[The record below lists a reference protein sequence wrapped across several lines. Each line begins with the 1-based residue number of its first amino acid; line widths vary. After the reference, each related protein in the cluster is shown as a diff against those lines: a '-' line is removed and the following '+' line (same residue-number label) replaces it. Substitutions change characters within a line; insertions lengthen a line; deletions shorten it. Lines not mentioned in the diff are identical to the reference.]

1 MMKKGQVNDTKQSYS
16 LRKYKFG
23 LASVILGSFI
33 MVTSPVFADQT
44 TSVQVNNQTGT
55 SVDANNSSNETSASS
70 VITSNNDSVQA
81 SDKVVNSQN
90 TATKDITTPLVET
103 KPMVEKTLPEQGNYV
118 YSKETEVKNTP
129 SKSAPVAFYAK
140 KGDKVFYDQVFNKDN
155 VKWISYKS
163 FCGVRRYAAI
173 ESLDPSGGSETKAP
187 TPVTNSGSNN
197 QEKIATQGNYT
208 FSHKVE
214 VKNEAKVA
222 SPTQFTLDKG
232 DRIFYDQI
240 LTIEGNQWLS
250 YKSFNG
256 VRRFVLLGKASSVEK
271 TEDKE
276 KVSPQPQARITK
288 TGRLTISNE
297 TTTGFDILITNIKD
311 DNGIA
316 AVKVPVWT
324 EQGGQDD
331 IKWYTAVTT
340 GDGNYKVAVS
350 FADHKNEKGLY
361 NIHLYYQEASG
372 TLVGVTGTKVTVAGT
387 NSSQEPIENGLAKTG
402 VYNIIGSTEVKNEAK
417 ISSQTQFTLEKGD
430 KINYDQVLTADGYQW
445 ISYKSYSGVRRYI
458 PVKKLT
464 TSSEKAKDEAT
475 KPTSYPNLP
484 KTGTYTF
491 TKTVDVKSQPK
502 VSSPVEFNFQKGEK
516 IHYDQVL
523 VVDGHQWISYKS
535 YSGIRRYIRLPAKQN
550 MVQ

>member
-361 NIHLYYQEASG
+361 NIHLY
-372 TLVGVTGTKVTVAGT
+372 
-387 NSSQEPIENGLAKTG
+387 
-402 VYNIIGSTEVKNEAK
+402 
-417 ISSQTQFTLEKGD
+417 
-430 KINYDQVLTADGYQW
+430 
-445 ISYKSYSGVRRYI
+445 
-458 PVKKLT
+458 
-464 TSSEKAKDEAT
+464 
-475 KPTSYPNLP
+475 
-484 KTGTYTF
+484 
-491 TKTVDVKSQPK
+491 
-502 VSSPVEFNFQKGEK
+502 
-516 IHYDQVL
+516 
-523 VVDGHQWISYKS
+523 
-535 YSGIRRYIRLPAKQN
+535 
-550 MVQ
+550 

>member
-232 DRIFYDQI
+232 NRIFYDQI

-535 YSGIRRYIRLPAKQN
+535 YSGIRRYIEI
-550 MVQ
+550 

>member
-288 TGRLTISNE
+288 TGRLTIPNE

-535 YSGIRRYIRLPAKQN
+535 YSGIRRYIEI
-550 MVQ
+550 

>member
-33 MVTSPVFADQT
+33 MVTNPVFADQT

-118 YSKETEVKNTP
+118 YRKETELKNTP

-163 FCGVRRYAAI
+163 FGGVRRYAAI
-173 ESLDPSGGSETKAP
+173 ESLDPSGGSETKTP

-208 FSHKVE
+208 FLHKVK

-240 LTIEGNQWLS
+240 LTTEGNQWLS

-417 ISSQTQFTLEKGD
+417 ISSQT
-430 KINYDQVLTADGYQW
+430 
-445 ISYKSYSGVRRYI
+445 
-458 PVKKLT
+458 
-464 TSSEKAKDEAT
+464 
-475 KPTSYPNLP
+475 
-484 KTGTYTF
+484 
-491 TKTVDVKSQPK
+491 
-502 VSSPVEFNFQKGEK
+502 
-516 IHYDQVL
+516 
-523 VVDGHQWISYKS
+523 
-535 YSGIRRYIRLPAKQN
+535 
-550 MVQ
+550 

>member
-163 FCGVRRYAAI
+163 FCGVHRYAAI

-535 YSGIRRYIRLPAKQN
+535 YSGIRRYIEI
-550 MVQ
+550 

>member
-155 VKWISYKS
+155 VKWISYKY

-535 YSGIRRYIRLPAKQN
+535 YSGIRRYIEI
-550 MVQ
+550 

>member
-535 YSGIRRYIRLPAKQN
+535 YFGIRRYIEI
-550 MVQ
+550 

>member
-491 TKTVDVKSQPK
+491 TKIVDVKSQPK

-535 YSGIRRYIRLPAKQN
+535 YSGIRRYIEI
-550 MVQ
+550 

>member
-103 KPMVEKTLPEQGNYV
+103 KPMVEKILPEQGNYV

-430 KINYDQVLTADGYQW
+430 KINYDQVLTADGYQC

-535 YSGIRRYIRLPAKQN
+535 YSGIRRYIEI
-550 MVQ
+550 

>member
-417 ISSQTQFTLEKGD
+417 ISSQTQFTLEKGE

-535 YSGIRRYIRLPAKQN
+535 YSGIRRYIEI
-550 MVQ
+550 

>member
-256 VRRFVLLGKASSVEK
+256 VRRFVLLGKPSSVEK

-535 YSGIRRYIRLPAKQN
+535 YSGIRRYIEI
-550 MVQ
+550 

>member
-372 TLVGVTGTKVTVAGT
+372 TLIGVTGTKVTVAGT

-535 YSGIRRYIRLPAKQN
+535 YSGIRRYIEI
-550 MVQ
+550 

>member
-55 SVDANNSSNETSASS
+55 SVDANNSSDETSASN

-81 SDKVVNSQN
+81 SDKVVNGQN

-140 KGDKVFYDQVFNKDN
+140 QGDKVFYDQVFNKDN

-163 FCGVRRYAAI
+163 FGGVRRYAAI

-240 LTIEGNQWLS
+240 LTTEGNQWLS

-464 TSSEKAKDEAT
+464 TSSEKVKDEAT

-535 YSGIRRYIRLPAKQN
+535 YSGIRRYIEI
-550 MVQ
+550 

>member
-350 FADHKNEKGLY
+350 FADYKNEKGLY

-535 YSGIRRYIRLPAKQN
+535 YSGIRRYIEI
-550 MVQ
+550 

>member
-324 EQGGQDD
+324 EQGGKDD

-535 YSGIRRYIRLPAKQN
+535 YSGIRRYIEI
-550 MVQ
+550 

>member
-81 SDKVVNSQN
+81 SDKVVNRQN

-214 VKNEAKVA
+214 VKKEAKVA

-535 YSGIRRYIRLPAKQN
+535 YSGIRRYIEI
-550 MVQ
+550 

>member
-430 KINYDQVLTADGYQW
+430 KINFDQVLTADGYQW

-535 YSGIRRYIRLPAKQN
+535 YSGIRRYIEI
-550 MVQ
+550 

>member
-491 TKTVDVKSQPK
+491 TKTVDVKSQLK

-535 YSGIRRYIRLPAKQN
+535 YSGIRRYIEI
-550 MVQ
+550 

>member
-232 DRIFYDQI
+232 DRFFYDQI

-535 YSGIRRYIRLPAKQN
+535 YSGIRRYIEI
-550 MVQ
+550 

>member
-163 FCGVRRYAAI
+163 FCGVRRYASI

-535 YSGIRRYIRLPAKQN
+535 YSGIRRYIEI
-550 MVQ
+550 

>member
-535 YSGIRRYIRLPAKQN
+535 YSGIRRYIEI
-550 MVQ
+550 

>member
-430 KINYDQVLTADGYQW
+430 KINYDQILTADGYQW

-535 YSGIRRYIRLPAKQN
+535 YSGIRRYIEI
-550 MVQ
+550 

>member
-103 KPMVEKTLPEQGNYV
+103 KPIVEKTLPEQGNYV

-535 YSGIRRYIRLPAKQN
+535 YSGIRRYIEI
-550 MVQ
+550 

>member
-535 YSGIRRYIRLPAKQN
+535 YSDIRRYIEI
-550 MVQ
+550 

>member
-55 SVDANNSSNETSASS
+55 SVDANNFSNETSASS

-535 YSGIRRYIRLPAKQN
+535 YSGIRRYIEI
-550 MVQ
+550 

>member
-187 TPVTNSGSNN
+187 IPVTNSGSNN

-535 YSGIRRYIRLPAKQN
+535 YSGIRRYIEI
-550 MVQ
+550 

>member
-187 TPVTNSGSNN
+187 TPVANSGSNN

-535 YSGIRRYIRLPAKQN
+535 YSGIRRYIEI
-550 MVQ
+550 

>member
-173 ESLDPSGGSETKAP
+173 ESLDSSGGSETKAP

-535 YSGIRRYIRLPAKQN
+535 YSGIRRYIEI
-550 MVQ
+550 

>member
-1 MMKKGQVNDTKQSYS
+1 MMKKGQVNDSKQSYS

-535 YSGIRRYIRLPAKQN
+535 YSGIRRYIEI
-550 MVQ
+550 

>member
-535 YSGIRRYIRLPAKQN
+535 YSGIRRYIE
-550 MVQ
+550 

>member
-103 KPMVEKTLPEQGNYV
+103 KSMVEKTLPEQGNYV

-535 YSGIRRYIRLPAKQN
+535 YSGIRRYIEI
-550 MVQ
+550 

>member
-23 LASVILGSFI
+23 LVSVILGSFI

-535 YSGIRRYIRLPAKQN
+535 YSGIRRYIEI
-550 MVQ
+550 

>member
-484 KTGTYTF
+484 TTGTYTF

-535 YSGIRRYIRLPAKQN
+535 YSGIRRYIEI
-550 MVQ
+550 

>member
-402 VYNIIGSTEVKNEAK
+402 GYNIIGSTEVKNEAK

-535 YSGIRRYIRLPAKQN
+535 YSGIRRYIEI
-550 MVQ
+550 

>member
-502 VSSPVEFNFQKGEK
+502 VSSPVAFNFQKGEK

-535 YSGIRRYIRLPAKQN
+535 YSGIRRYIEI
-550 MVQ
+550 

>member
-502 VSSPVEFNFQKGEK
+502 VSSPVEFNFQKGGK

-535 YSGIRRYIRLPAKQN
+535 YSGIRRYIEI
-550 MVQ
+550 

>member
-70 VITSNNDSVQA
+70 VITSNNDNVQA

-222 SPTQFTLDKG
+222 SPSQFTLDKG

-535 YSGIRRYIRLPAKQN
+535 YSGIRRYIEI
-550 MVQ
+550 

>member
-523 VVDGHQWISYKS
+523 VVDGHQWILYKS
-535 YSGIRRYIRLPAKQN
+535 YSGIRRYIEI
-550 MVQ
+550 

>member
-197 QEKIATQGNYT
+197 QEKIATQENYT

-535 YSGIRRYIRLPAKQN
+535 YSGIRRYIEI
-550 MVQ
+550 